1 MMGIVSDTGDTP
13 VSKPKILP
21 SWSLKVTETMRGS
34 RGEKE
39 DTESRAGREWDL
51 TTLSI
56 DLNGEQATRKGV
68 LGRGEGKCKGPE
80 TQGGLACGRTGKK
93 PLHLEQVSNIVQV
106 GGDEVKEETKK
117 GRVRSHTPLLAKAK
131 TLAFTW
137 NGTESQLRFY

>member
-1 MMGIVSDTGDTP
+1 
-13 VSKPKILP
+13 
-21 SWSLKVTETMRGS
+21 MRGS

-80 TQGGLACGRTGKK
+80 TQGGLACWRTGKK
-93 PLHLEQVSNIVQV
+93 PLHLEQVSNTVQV

-117 GRVRSHTPLLAKAK
+117 GGVRSHTPLLAKAK